1 MKEMIQSLSDHI
13 LIKVVFAVGGGISS
27 FSFGEWT
34 QLLTILGVFLV
45 VDFITGWIAAIHLK
59 QLSSKVGAIG
69 ILKKLGMVLVVAM
82 AHWMDTLLGTNNIF
96 RDGCIWFYLANEG
109 LSIVENLTRSGVPVP
124 SVIRRALSMI
134 ETKSEKSNQL
144 DK

>member
-1 MKEMIQSLSDHI
+1 MKDMIQSLSDHI
-13 LIKVVFAVGGGISS
+13 LVKVLIALGDVISS
-27 FSFGEWT
+27 FLFGEWT

-45 VDFITGWIAAIHLK
+45 IDFTTGWIAAIHLK
-59 QLSSKVGAIG
+59 QLSSKIGAIG

-82 AHWMDTLLGTNNIF
+82 AHWMDTLLGTDNIF

-109 LSIVENLTRSGVPVP
+109 LSITENLTRSGVPVP
-124 SVIRRALSMI
+124 SVIRKALSII
-134 ETKSEKSNQL
+134 ESKSEKADQL